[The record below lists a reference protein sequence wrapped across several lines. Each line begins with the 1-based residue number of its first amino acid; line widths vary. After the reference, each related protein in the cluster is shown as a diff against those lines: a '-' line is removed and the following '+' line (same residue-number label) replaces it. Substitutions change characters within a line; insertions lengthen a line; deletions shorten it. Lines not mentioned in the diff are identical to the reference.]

1 MHNKNYFTLIIITAL
16 LFAACKK
23 EAGEGGTSSITGR
36 VDIIYRA
43 ILTNPT
49 PADTSGAF
57 DTEVYIN
64 YGDQIGPNDRIR
76 TNYKGEYEFPNLRPG
91 KYTIYV
97 YSRDTMPITII
108 DPEKMVVKRE
118 VTIDKRKQKVEV
130 PLMYIY
136 DRN

>member
-1 MHNKNYFTLIIITAL
+1 MKKYFFGILVLAFTIS
-16 LFAACKK
+16 ACKK
-23 EAGEGGTSSITGR
+23 EAGEGGTSSITGK
-36 VDIIYRA
+36 VNIVYRA

-76 TNYKGEYEFPNLRPG
+76 TNYKGEFEFPNLRPG
-91 KYTIYV
+91 NYTVYV
-97 YSRDTMPITII
+97 YSRDTMPISII
-108 DPEKMVVKRE
+108 DPENMVVKHE
-118 VTIDKRKQKVEV
+118 ITIDKRKQKVAV
-130 PLMYIY
+130 PEMYIY

>member
-1 MHNKNYFTLIIITAL
+1 MKKYFFGILILAFTIS
-16 LFAACKK
+16 ACKK
-23 EAGEGGTSSITGR
+23 EAGEGGTSSITGK
-36 VDIIYRA
+36 VNIVYRA

-49 PADTSGAF
+49 PADTSDAF

-76 TNYKGEYEFPNLRPG
+76 TNYKGEFEFPNLRPG

-97 YSRDTMPITII
+97 YSRDTVPVTII
-108 DPEKMVVKRE
+108 QPENMVVKHE
-118 VTIDKRKQKVEV
+118 ITIDKRKQKVAV
-130 PLMYIY
+130 PEMYIY

>member
-1 MHNKNYFTLIIITAL
+1 MKKYLFGILILAFTIS
-16 LFAACKK
+16 ACKK
-23 EAGEGGTSSITGR
+23 EAGEGGTSSITGK
-36 VDIIYRA
+36 VNIVYRA

-49 PADTSGAF
+49 PADTSDAF

-76 TNYKGEYEFPNLRPG
+76 TNYKGEFEFPNLRPG

-97 YSRDTMPITII
+97 YSRDTVPVTII
-108 DPEKMVVKRE
+108 QPENMVVKHE
-118 VTIDKRKQKVEV
+118 ITIDKRKQKVAV
-130 PLMYIY
+130 PEMYIY